1 MNKFILSIII
11 LSIGGFATA
20 SDRFIRITTPG
31 ENDSVD
37 FTRPIPVSGS
47 GKGLFEGNVV
57 LRIEDLEGRQL
68 AQAVTTMQR
77 HDIAAEG
84 TWQTRI
90 TVAQPAPQI
99 IRLIAFSPSPKEGD
113 AAITSAPVLLG
124 ATGQTALELGRKVLA
139 VREAIQNPGM
149 PNAMQAV
156 TDLGHDQ
163 RYYVMVRG
171 WLLYQL
177 QGDMSI
183 LDANK
188 GQTRDEIKTR
198 INFLEKAIR
207 AIDLE

>member
-11 LSIGGFATA
+11 LSVSGFATA

-47 GKGLFEGNVV
+47 GKGLFE
-57 LRIEDLEGRQL
+57 DLEGRQL

-84 TWQTRI
+84 VWQTRI
-90 TVAQPAPQI
+90 TVPQPAPQN

-124 ATGQTALELGRKVLA
+124 STGQTAL
-139 VREAIQNPGM
+139 EAIQNPGM

-171 WLLYQL
+171 WLSYQL

-183 LDANK
+183 LDASRE
-188 GQTRDEIKTR
+188 QTRDEVRAR